1 LATEDELMD
10 ANQAPDVSAWR
21 VACAGTAFT
30 ALKLERFRL
39 VRVLLVVYL
48 ASYLGL
54 AVLCGFARQL
64 AGVMVLGPLNL
75 GYALIISDYVLA
87 WVLALVYLRSSGR
100 RHDALA
106 SAAIREYAA
115 VALAGG
121 LPLAP

>member
-1 LATEDELMD
+1 MD
-10 ANQAPDVSAWR
+10 TNQALDVSAWR

-64 AGVMVLGPLNL
+64 AGMKVLGPLNL

-87 WVLALVYLRSSGR
+87 WLLALVYLRSSGR
-100 RHDALA
+100 RHDVLA
-106 SAAIREYAA
+106 SAAIREYAT
-115 VALAGG
+115 VGPSGG
-121 LPLAP
+121 RPLTP